1 MHSLKTWKHY
11 DHASHHDT
19 ERKHYESY
27 ISRFSKKAYHDCFTW
42 PLKWI
47 KNLNDEFKC
56 CNVKEMLSNGCEMV
70 MKTKKVE
77 KIDNPLTT
85 LLPSK

>member
-1 MHSLKTWKHY
+1 MHSLKSWKHH

-19 ERKHYESY
+19 ERKHDESC
-27 ISRFSKKAYHDCFTW
+27 ISRFSKKANHDCFTW
-42 PLKWI
+42 PLKRI

-56 CNVKEMLSNGCEMV
+56 CNVKIMLRNGCEMV

-77 KIDNPLTT
+77 KIDNRYPKLG
-85 LLPSK
+85 LL